1 MELDDFCWFFYYYI
15 LNCWNLIRLFKLF
28 VRRKKGKEGGREK
41 REGEREREKDGREEG
56 RKERNNLVG
65 GREFK

>member
-1 MELDDFCWFFYYYI
+1 MGLDDFCWFFYYYI